1 LNSPIQITLPTT
13 DTQLQISVALYTP
26 NGSNLSPFFNSYKIF
41 VNESNANS
49 VTATF
54 VSESLIDDRL
64 ITKATL
70 SADTTTA
77 GLSGTITWRM
87 SNNGGT
93 TWHDT
98 TPGTEL
104 VFPNGAG
111 NNLKVE
117 GNIAIGSGIPNA
129 NSVRINS
136 YTVTTTN
143 VVMQSDVYA
152 LQMNLMKMGLQIS
165 TLQTAQRT
173 GYKNMM
179 IDTFQHNSGV
189 EPYGTNFEYVGLS
202 FSNNSGSEQIL
213 TSVQETAD
221 ISNVTSIVVVADALD
236 LAFSNLTYQVRR
248 GDGNTW
254 VTVIPEQ
261 IHTFS
266 SGTPTDKVQIRAIVP
281 SSSLVRGWAYL
292 YA

>member
-1 LNSPIQITLPTT
+1 
-13 DTQLQISVALYTP
+13 
-26 NGSNLSPFFNSYKIF
+26 
-41 VNESNANS
+41 
-49 VTATF
+49 
-54 VSESLIDDRL
+54 
-64 ITKATL
+64 
-70 SADTTTA
+70 
-77 GLSGTITWRM
+77 M

-117 GNIAIGSGIPNA
+117 GNIAIGSEIANA

-179 IDTFQHNSGV
+179 IDTFQTDIGV
-189 EPYGTNFEYVGLS
+189 EPYGTNFEYVGLA

-221 ISNVTSIVVVADALD
+221 ISNVSSIVVVADATD

-248 GDGNTW
+248 GVGDTW
-254 VTVIPEQ
+254 VTVVPEQ

-266 SGTPTDKVQIRAIVP
+266 SGTPANKVQIRAIVP
-281 SSSLVRGWAYL
+281 NFRIVRGWAYL

>member
-1 LNSPIQITLPTT
+1 
-13 DTQLQISVALYTP
+13 
-26 NGSNLSPFFNSYKIF
+26 
-41 VNESNANS
+41 
-49 VTATF
+49 
-54 VSESLIDDRL
+54 
-64 ITKATL
+64 
-70 SADTTTA
+70 
-77 GLSGTITWRM
+77 M

-117 GNIAIGSGIPNA
+117 GNIAIGSGIANA

-152 LQMNLMKMGLQIS
+152 LQMNLMKMALQIS
-165 TLQTAQRT
+165 ALSTAQRL

-179 IDTFQHNSGV
+179 IDVFSSNIGV
-189 EPYGTNFEYVGLS
+189 EPYSPNFDFTGQS
-202 FSNNSGSEQIL
+202 FYNNSESQQIL

-221 ISNVTSIVVVADALD
+221 ISNVSSIVVVADAND
-236 LAFSNLTYQVRR
+236 LSFSNLTYQVRR
-248 GDGNTW
+248 GDGDTW
-254 VTVIPEQ
+254 VTVVPEQ

-266 SGTPTDKVQIRAIVP
+266 SGTPANKVQLRAIVP
-281 SSSLVRGWAYL
+281 DGSYVRGWAYL

>member
-1 LNSPIQITLPTT
+1 
-13 DTQLQISVALYTP
+13 
-26 NGSNLSPFFNSYKIF
+26 
-41 VNESNANS
+41 
-49 VTATF
+49 
-54 VSESLIDDRL
+54 
-64 ITKATL
+64 
-70 SADTTTA
+70 
-77 GLSGTITWRM
+77 M

-117 GNIAIGSGIPNA
+117 GNIAIGSGIANA

-152 LQMNLMKMGLQIS
+152 LQMNLMKMGLQINV
-165 TLQTAQRT
+165 LNTAQRL

-179 IDTFQHNSGV
+179 IDTFSFNTGV
-189 EPYGTNFEYVGLS
+189 EPYGTNFEYNGGSL
-202 FSNNSGSEQIL
+202 FYNNSGSEQIL

-221 ISNVTSIVVVADALD
+221 ITNVSSIVVVGDVSD
-236 LAFSNLTYQVRR
+236 VTPFNNLTYQVRR
-248 GDGNTW
+248 GEG
-254 VTVIPEQ
+254 VTASEWATVTPEQ

-281 SSSLVRGWAYL
+281 SGSLVRGWAYL